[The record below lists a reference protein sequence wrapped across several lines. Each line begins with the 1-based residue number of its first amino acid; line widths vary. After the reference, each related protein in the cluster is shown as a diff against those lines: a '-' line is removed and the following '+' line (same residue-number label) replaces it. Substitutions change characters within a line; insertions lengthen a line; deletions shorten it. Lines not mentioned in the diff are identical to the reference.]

1 MCHICI
7 IIMYDLTEWDC
18 CMCWYFLAQCQKSK
32 LDQIRDCHHQ
42 QPSNNSPK
50 VIYGVAFA
58 EIWLVKSMILVDDG
72 TACVVKLDDV

>member
-1 MCHICI
+1 
-7 IIMYDLTEWDC
+7 MYDLTEWDC

-58 EIWLVKSMILVDDG
+58 EI
-72 TACVVKLDDV
+72 